1 VGVFKHYLTLGQ
13 SLPDGSQGT
22 PALSTAS
29 EVANAYIVATDGT
42 IANPLKSSTTQRPYL
57 SMGYRIAAAS
67 PADTFG
73 FSTHALSGQS
83 IAQLSKGGS
92 SGRYEQAIAT
102 VTAVHTARV
111 AAGDTYTVPW
121 INWFQGEADQTFGT
135 TRAAYRAALLQLMA
149 DYAADIM
156 AITGQAAP
164 PKWMINQTA
173 TWAHYE
179 NAPSIGLEQLDIA
192 RTVPNVWA
200 VGGQYQLP
208 YADGLHMNNV
218 GYYYIGEL
226 IGRAINAVDA
236 GQSWEPFAPSVIT
249 ATADGLTVTFDVPT
263 EPLVLDT
270 ALVPE
275 QPFYGFSLTGTAAS
289 ITGVSLSGSAT
300 VTIATDK
307 PVTESTA
314 RLGYGVDANNG
325 DVGLGN
331 LRDSNASVS
340 VYDGHALPDFALHAS
355 DSFTPYPAEDS
366 DRPQVIFR
374 VTEWSYVGPTGLV
387 PLTFAPAK

>member
-1 VGVFKHYLTLGQ
+1 VGTFKHYLTLGQ

-22 PALSTAS
+22 PALSTVS
-29 EVANAYIVATDGT
+29 EVTNAYIVATNGT
-42 IANPLKSSTTQRPYL
+42 IANELKSSTIQRPYL

-102 VTAVHTARV
+102 VTAAHTARV

-156 AITGQAAP
+156 AITGQAEP

-179 NAPSIGLEQLDIA
+179 NAASIGLEQLDIA
-192 RTVPNVWA
+192 RTIPGVWA

-218 GYYYIGEL
+218 GYYYVGEL
-226 IGRAINAVDA
+226 IGRAINAVNA
-236 GQSWEPFAPSVIT
+236 GAAWKPFAPSSIT

-263 EPLVLDT
+263 GPLVLDT
-270 ALVPE
+270 VLIPE
-275 QPFYGFSLTGTAAS
+275 QPFYGFSLSGTAAV
-289 ITGVSLSGSAT
+289 ITGVSLAGDT
-300 VTIATDK
+300 VTITTDK

-314 RLGYGVDANNG
+314 RLGYGVSSNNG
-325 DVGLGN
+325 AVGLGN
-331 LRDSNASVS
+331 LRDSNAALSG
-340 VYDGHALPDFALHAS
+340 YDSHPLPDFALHAS
-355 DSFTPYPAEDS
+355 DSFTPFPAVEF

-374 VTEWSYVGPTGLV
+374 VTGWNYVGPTGLV
-387 PLTFAPAK
+387 PLTFNPAK